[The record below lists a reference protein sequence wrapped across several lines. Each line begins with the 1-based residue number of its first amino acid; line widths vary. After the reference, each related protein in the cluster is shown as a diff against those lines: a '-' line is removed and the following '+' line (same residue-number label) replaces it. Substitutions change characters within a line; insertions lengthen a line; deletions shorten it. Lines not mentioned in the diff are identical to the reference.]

1 MVKRGPRKT
10 CESTT
15 FGKRTKFSKG
25 PPQNT
30 QHWKSSESVTNGLLI
45 RMQAQ
50 ARNPQAKTKPNKPES
65 VTDWSLIRAARS
77 RRRCRGRRSAQ
88 WILECSECRFRGRHS
103 TSLTSKGR
111 CRFFAHTLSGFSSC
125 LPLSHSGSVSH
136 SATQPLRLSSCQQLS
151 HSAT

>member
-45 RMQAQ
+45 RMQAE
-50 ARNPQAKTKPNKPES
+50 ARNPQAKIRTKPTRIS
-65 VTDWSLIRAARS
+65 GRMRS
-77 RRRCRGRRSAQ
+77 PQASKQASPNQTNPNRSPSGR
-88 WILECSECRFRGRHS
+88 
-103 TSLTSKGR
+103 
-111 CRFFAHTLSGFSSC
+111 
-125 LPLSHSGSVSH
+125 
-136 SATQPLRLSSCQQLS
+136 
-151 HSAT
+151 